1 MLFEYA
7 PKPEI
12 KLPDQTFCKLIVS
25 YFCPSVNGEFLFFP
39 FVAEWKI
46 ATRPLAHA
54 TAPSAP
60 LGRGRTFL
68 SKRFFD
74 RLKDFKFF
82 PRRVETFMYTSLH
95 SSVMTSQ
102 RYFRPYFEREFFP
115 TLKYAPPKNTTRMV
129 HTMNTKKLLNFEI
142 FFDCSHRPVRTNP
155 TGKTTFPFPTVRQP
169 RFKTLR
175 MPRPEAAHSLL
186 A

>member
-46 ATRPLAHA
+46 ATRPLAHN

-60 LGRGRTFL
+60 LRRGRTFF
-68 SKRFFD
+68 SKRFFN
-74 RLKDFKFF
+74 RLKFLFLS
-82 PRRVETFMYTSLH
+82 RRVETFMYKSLL

-102 RYFRPYFEREFFP
+102 RNFRPYFEREFFS
-115 TLKYAPPKNTTRMV
+115 TLKYAPPKNATRIV
-129 HTMNTKKLLNFEI
+129 HIMNTKKLLNFEI

-155 TGKTTFPFPTVRQP
+155 TGKTTFPFPTLRQP